1 MELTINQWLRVFSD
15 LRNQKNDILPR
26 QLARGL
32 ITAALGRARAGGN
45 LPTVPSDYPQAMI
58 LEHTERNFHGVGGV
72 PIVYDVWTP
81 DTDVRGV
88 VVLAHGYGEH
98 ARRYDHVAQRFGD
111 AGLATYALDHRGH
124 GRAGG
129 KRVRVRDM
137 AEYVGDYRTLVSI
150 ATTEH
155 PGATR
160 IVLGHSMGGG
170 IAFAYGVQHPDE
182 YDLMVLS
189 GPAIAAHTRVSK
201 AKAVIGKAVGSI
213 LPDLPIESI
222 DPDLVSRDPQVV
234 ADYKADPLVY
244 RGKIPAGIGK
254 ALLVVGETMPARAP
268 GITAPLL
275 VVHGE
280 DDQLVSA
287 EGSRHLV
294 RCVGSLDCELKVY
307 PELYHEVF
315 NEPERDR
322 VLDDVVGWIQ
332 ARL

>member
-1 MELTINQWLRVFSD
+1 MTVR
-15 LRNQKNDILPR
+15 PR
-26 QLARGL
+26 ACHG
-32 ITAALGRARAGGN
+32 AAGRYPHHMVTTRA
-45 LPTVPSDYPQAMI
+45 
-58 LEHTERNFHGVGGV
+58 ERTFEGVGSV

-81 DTDVRGV
+81 DVPIRGV
-88 VVLAHGYGEH
+88 VILAHGYGEH
-98 ARRYDHVAQRFGD
+98 ARRYDHVARHFGQ

-137 AEYVGDYRTLVSI
+137 AEFVSDYGMLVDI
-150 ATTEH
+150 ATAEH
-155 PGATR
+155 PGVPR
-160 IVLGHSMGGG
+160 VVLGHSMGGG
-170 IAFAYGVQHPDE
+170 IVFAYGVQHPGS

-189 GPAIAAHTRVSK
+189 GPAIAAHTGVSK
-201 AKAVIGKAVGSI
+201 TKALLGKAVGSI
-213 LPDLPIESI
+213 LPDLPIEAI
-222 DPDLVSRDPQVV
+222 DPHLVSRDPQVV
-234 ADYKADPLVY
+234 SEYKADPLVY

-254 ALLVVGETMPARAP
+254 ALLLVGETMPQRAP

-287 EGSRHLV
+287 AGSRHLV
-294 RCVGSLDCELKVY
+294 RCVGSSDVTLKVY

-315 NEPERDR
+315 NEPERDQ
-322 VLDDVVGWIQ
+322 VLDDVTSWIQ

>member
-1 MELTINQWLRVFSD
+1 MTTRAERTFS
-15 LRNQKNDILPR
+15 
-26 QLARGL
+26 
-32 ITAALGRARAGGN
+32 
-45 LPTVPSDYPQAMI
+45 
-58 LEHTERNFHGVGGV
+58 GVGGV

-81 DTDVRGV
+81 PPPVRGV

-98 ARRYDHVAQRFGD
+98 ARRYDHVAQRFGR

-129 KRVRVRDM
+129 KRVRVRHMREFVD
-137 AEYVGDYRTLVSI
+137 DYRTLVRI
-150 ATTEH
+150 ATGEH
-155 PGATR
+155 PGVTR
-160 IVLGHSMGGG
+160 IVLGHSMGGA

-189 GPAIAAHTRVSK
+189 GPAIAAHTGVST
-201 AKAVIGKAVGSI
+201 AKAILGKAVGSI
-213 LPDLPIESI
+213 LPDLPIEAI
-222 DPDLVSRDPQVV
+222 DPELVSRDPKVV

-254 ALLVVGETMPARAP
+254 ALLLVGENMPARAP

-280 DDQLVSA
+280 EDQLVSA
-287 EGSRHLV
+287 EGSRRLV
-294 RCVGSLDCELKVY
+294 ECVRSTDVELKVY

-315 NEPERDR
+315 NEPEREQ
-322 VLDDVVGWIQ
+322 VLDDVVTWIT